1 MPDRKALSALS
12 ANSIST
18 RTKGAILLSTQTAF
32 ILSALLISQASGKE
46 IHQTSKEDSKVTEAN
61 FADADKDVLAAN
73 EANKRLAA
81 KTTGQETTNTK
92 QAQSELNSGLNSGL
106 DSGLDSRLESGR
118 EKSKRD
124 IAYEKIKI
132 ETNDLNLKDEKR
144 GKDLQ
149 IKVVAPHAYF
159 KEKLPVIIFSHGV
172 RGSAENYA
180 PLTDYLVRHGY
191 VCIKPT
197 HQDSFKLMRDSV
209 RNEDGRTRIARLKEF
224 LAENRSGLNVPMGE
238 GAFRDWASRP
248 QDISLIID
256 KLGEIESRVP
266 SLRGRLDLQRIGL
279 AGHSFGAHTAQ
290 VTAGMTIGGSR
301 QWQDPRPAAFLCI
314 SPQGTDLN
322 CADQVKVET
331 TAWQNIERPLMVV
344 TGTADNGRNGQ
355 AYTWRTEPYT
365 LSNPPHKYL
374 LVFQNAG
381 HNMGGISGNS
391 IAMTNKGN
399 GAETALV
406 ERVGRASCAFFDR
419 FLKGQ
424 TTAMAELKDAEKR
437 LSPTSYFYNK

>member
-1 MPDRKALSALS
+1 MPDSKEFATA
-12 ANSIST
+12 
-18 RTKGAILLSTQTAF
+18 RTKWTRKRGVILQSSQAAFLLSVLL
-32 ILSALLISQASGKE
+32 LSPASGNP
-46 IHQTSKEDSKVTEAN
+46 INQSIKEDSKVTEAN
-61 FADADKDVLAAN
+61 IADANKEELAVY
-73 EANKRLAA
+73 EANKNLTA
-81 KTTGQETTNTK
+81 KATRQEPANRK
-92 QAQSELNSGLNSGL
+92 QAQSK
-106 DSGLDSRLESGR
+106 LEKCR
-118 EKSKRD
+118 
-124 IAYEKIKI
+124 I
-132 ETNDLNLKDEKR
+132 EISDLVLRDEKR

-149 IKVVAPHAYF
+149 IRIVAPHAYF

-209 RNEDGRTRIARLKEF
+209 RNEDGRTRIARLKEL

-256 KLGEIESRVP
+256 KLSEIESRIP
-266 SLRGRLDLQRIGL
+266 SLRGRLDLQRIGV

-301 QWQDPRPAAFLCI
+301 QWQDPRPLAFLCI

-331 TAWQNIERPLMVV
+331 TAWQYIERPLMVI

-355 AYTWRTEPYT
+355 PYTWRTEPYT
-365 LSNPPHKYL
+365 LSSPPHKYL

-391 IAMTNKGN
+391 IAMTTKRN
-399 GAETALV
+399 GADTELV

-419 FLKGQ
+419 FLKGR